1 METKRWS
8 LLAGILFLALTLT
21 LLPSAGESA
30 GAPYKIG
37 FITSITGFMSPMGS
51 GARDAAQLI
60 VKEINGKGGINGHPI
75 ELFMYDD
82 ASDPSKGVMALKKLI
97 EEDKVLA
104 VIGPISTGIALAC
117 APMAE
122 KAQIPLFAQNSSSW
136 SVAEKP
142 WNIPKPPTKIRHW
155 IFKAGIDP
163 IFQDTAIYEMLKQL
177 GAKKLAH
184 LNVNNAMG
192 KAMKASFEA
201 SSKDAGFDVLAWEE
215 YGREDTDL
223 TVPLTKIKGSAFEAI
238 IIGGAE
244 MAGAIAYKQAREM
257 GITQPIIGMPP
268 LGMGKLIE
276 VVGKS
281 LDGLMIPAYV
291 VDLGE
296 ALPADDP
303 QRPPV
308 VELTKLVVQNTD
320 SKRADTGHTAGWDGL
335 YLCAEALKLGKP
347 DLSDLQKARSQVR
360 DGFERIKGF
369 VGVQCIGDMTK
380 WHEVPAPMI
389 PSKVQGGKLI
399 AIGKKITP
407 TWADLE

>member
-1 METKRWS
+1 
-8 LLAGILFLALTLT
+8 
-21 LLPSAGESA
+21 
-30 GAPYKIG
+30 
-37 FITSITGFMSPMGS
+37 MGS

-60 VKEINGKGGINGHPI
+60 VKKVNSQGGVNGNPI

-97 EEDKVLA
+97 EDDQVLA
-104 VIGPISTGIALAC
+104 IIGPISTGIALAC

-142 WNIPKPPTKIRHW
+142 WDIPKPPTKIRHW
-155 IFKAGIDP
+155 IFKSGIDP
-163 IFQDTAIYEMLKQL
+163 IFQDIAIYDMLKKL
-177 GAKKLAH
+177 GAKRLAH
-184 LNVNNAMG
+184 MNVNNAMG
-192 KAMKASFEA
+192 KAMKESFEA
-201 SSKDAGFDVLAWEE
+201 SYKSAGFEVVIWEE

-223 TVPLTKIKGSAFEAI
+223 TVPLTKIKAKGFDAVI
-238 IIGGAE
+238 IAGAE

-268 LGMGKLIE
+268 LAMGKLIE

-281 LDGLMIPAYV
+281 LDGLMVPSYV

-296 ALPADDP
+296 ALPAEDP
-303 QRPPV
+303 QRKPV
-308 VELTKLVVQNTD
+308 VELNKLVVENT
-320 SKRADTGHTAGWDGL
+320 STKKADTGHTAGWDGI
-335 YLCAEALKLGKP
+335 YICVEALKRGNP
-347 DLSDLQKARSQVR
+347 DGGNLQKARAQLR
-360 DGFERIKGF
+360 DGFEKVKGY
-369 VGVQCIGDMTK
+369 VGVQAIGDMTK
-380 WHEVPAPMI
+380 WHEIPAPMI
-389 PSKVQGGKLI
+389 PSKVQDGKLI

>member
-1 METKRWS
+1 M
-8 LLAGILFLALTLT
+8 
-21 LLPSAGESA
+21 
-30 GAPYKIG
+30 
-37 FITSITGFMSPMGS
+37 
-51 GARDAAQLI
+51 
-60 VKEINGKGGINGHPI
+60 
-75 ELFMYDD
+75 
-82 ASDPSKGVMALKKLI
+82 
-97 EEDKVLA
+97 
-104 VIGPISTGIALAC
+104 
-117 APMAE
+117 
-122 KAQIPLFAQNSSSW
+122 
-136 SVAEKP
+136 AEKP
-142 WNIPKPPTKIRHW
+142 WNIPKPPTKIRNW

-163 IFQDTAIYEMLKQL
+163 IFQDIAIYQMLRGL

-192 KAMKASFEA
+192 KAMRASFEA
-201 SSKDAGFDVLAWEE
+201 SYKGAGFDVMTWEE

-223 TVPLTKIKGSAFEAI
+223 TVPLTKIKGSPFDAI

-281 LDGLMIPAYV
+281 LDGLLIPAYV
-291 VDLGE
+291 LDLGE

-308 VELTKLVVQNTD
+308 VELTKLVTENTD
-320 SKRADTGHTAGWDGL
+320 SKRADTGHSAGWDGL
-335 YLCAEALKLGKP
+335 YICEAAIKIGNP
-347 DLSDLQKARSQVR
+347 DPSDLQKARSQLR
-360 DGFERIKGF
+360 DGFEKVKGF

-380 WHEVPAPMI
+380 WHEIPAPMI
-389 PSKVQGGKLI
+389 PSKVQNGKLV
-399 AIGKKITP
+399 ATGKKITP

>member
-8 LLAGILFLALTLT
+8 LLLGALVLVATLIMAP
-21 LLPSAGESA
+21 LPGACA

-51 GARDAAQLI
+51 GARDAAQLV
-60 VKEINGKGGINGHPI
+60 VKRINSQGGVNGNPI
-75 ELFMYDD
+75 ELLMYDD

-97 EEDKVLA
+97 EVDKVLA
-104 VIGPISTGIALAC
+104 VIGPLSTGIALAC
-117 APMAE
+117 APIAE
-122 KAQIPLFAQNSSSW
+122 KAQIVMFPQNSSSW

-142 WNIPKPPTKIRHW
+142 WDIPKPPTKIRHW
-155 IFKAGIDP
+155 IFKPGIDP
-163 IFQDTAIYEMLKQL
+163 LFQDIAIYQMLKGL

-192 KAMKASFEA
+192 KAMRESFEA
-201 SSKDAGFDVLAWEE
+201 SHKGAGFDVVTWEE

-223 TVPLTKIKGSAFEAI
+223 TVPLTKIKGSAFDAI
-238 IIGGAE
+238 VIGGAE

-257 GITQPIIGMPP
+257 GIKQPIIGMPP
-268 LGMGKLIE
+268 LGMAKLIE
-276 VVGKS
+276 VVGKP
-281 LDGLMIPAYV
+281 LDGLLIPVYA

-303 QRPPV
+303 QRPAV

-335 YLCAEALKLGKP
+335 YICEAALKIAKP
-347 DLSDLQKARSQVR
+347 DPSDVEKARSQLR
-360 DGFERIKGF
+360 DGFEKVKGF
-369 VGVQCIGDMTK
+369 AGSQCLGDMTK
-380 WHEVPAPMI
+380 WHEIPAPMI
-389 PSKVQGGKLI
+389 PSKVQDGKLI
-399 AIGKKITP
+399 GIGKKITP

>member
-1 METKRWS
+1 METRRWS
-8 LLAGILFLALTLT
+8 LLLGAFVLVATLIIT
-21 LLPSAGESA
+21 PLSGEGA

-60 VKEINGKGGINGHPI
+60 VKKVNSQGGVNGNPI

-97 EEDKVLA
+97 EDDQVLA
-104 VIGPISTGIALAC
+104 IIGPISTGIALAC

-142 WNIPKPPTKIRHW
+142 WDIPKPPTKIRHW
-155 IFKAGIDP
+155 IFKSGIDP
-163 IFQDTAIYEMLKQL
+163 IFQDIAIYDMLKKL

-184 LNVNNAMG
+184 MNVNNAMG
-192 KAMKASFEA
+192 KAMKESFEA
-201 SSKDAGFDVLAWEE
+201 SYKSAGFEVVIWEE

-223 TVPLTKIKGSAFEAI
+223 TVPLTKIKAKGFDAVI
-238 IIGGAE
+238 IAGAE

-268 LGMGKLIE
+268 LAMGKLIE

-281 LDGLMIPAYV
+281 LDGLMVPSYV

-296 ALPADDP
+296 ALPAEDP
-303 QRPPV
+303 QRKPV
-308 VELTKLVVQNTD
+308 VELNKLVVENT
-320 SKRADTGHTAGWDGL
+320 STKKADTGHTAGWDGI
-335 YLCAEALKLGKP
+335 YICVEALKRGNP
-347 DLSDLQKARSQVR
+347 DGGNLQKARAQLR
-360 DGFERIKGF
+360 DGFEKVKGY
-369 VGVQCIGDMTK
+369 VGVQAIGDMTK
-380 WHEVPAPMI
+380 WHEIPAPMI
-389 PSKVQGGKLI
+389 PSKVQDGKLI